1 MLDEILQR
9 TMADLPILRDREAEF
24 ATVANRMPDPV
35 GFRAGLQA
43 AGLGVIAEV
52 KRKSPSRGMIDAD
65 LDPVTQARAY
75 EVGGAVAVSV
85 LTEPHF
91 FSGSVEDLIAVKDR
105 IDLPVLRKD
114 FVVDPVQV
122 IQARA
127 IGADAI
133 LLIMACLSDR
143 QATDLLDEAARW
155 GLDVL
160 VEAHTSDEARRAV
173 DCGARIVGVKN
184 RDLSNF
190 DVDLAMAERIAPLL
204 PADVVR
210 VAESGIW
217 TVDDARR
224 MGAVGYDAVLVG
236 EALVRSDDPGA
247 LIRGFSS

>member
-9 TMADLPILRDREAEF
+9 TMADLPVLRDRESEF
-24 ATVANRMPDPV
+24 AAAASQMPDPV
-35 GFRAGLQA
+35 GFMAGLQSL
-43 AGLGVIAEV
+43 GLGVIAEV
-52 KRKSPSRGMIDAD
+52 KRKSPSRGMIDGD
-65 LDPVTQARAY
+65 LDPVAQAEAY
-75 EVGGAVAVSV
+75 ETGGAVAVSV

-91 FSGSVEDLIAVKDR
+91 FSGSVDDLIAVKDR

-133 LLIMACLSDR
+133 LLIMACLTDR
-143 QATDLLDEAARW
+143 QATELIELATTWKLDA
-155 GLDVL
+155 L
-160 VEAHTSDEARRAV
+160 VEAHTGDEARRAV
-173 DCGARIVGVKN
+173 DCGARIIGVNN
-184 RDLSNF
+184 RDLSTF
-190 DVDLAMAERIAPLL
+190 DVDLAMAERIAPSL

-224 MGAVGYDAVLVG
+224 MGAAGYDAVLVG

-247 LIRGFSS
+247 LIRRFGT

>member
-9 TMADLPILRDREAEF
+9 TMADVPVLRERESEF
-24 ATVANRMPDPV
+24 AAAASRMPHPI
-35 GFRAGLQA
+35 GFRAALLA

-52 KRKSPSRGMIDAD
+52 KKRSPSRGMIDAD
-65 LDPVTQARAY
+65 LDPVTQAQAY
-75 EVGGAVAVSV
+75 EAGGAVAVSV

-91 FSGSVEDLIAVKDR
+91 FSGSVDDLIAVKDR

-133 LLIMACLSDR
+133 LLIMACLTDR
-143 QATDLLDEAARW
+143 QATDLLEEAATW
-155 GLDVL
+155 SLDVL
-160 VEAHTSDEARRAV
+160 VEAHTAEEARRAV
-173 DCGARIVGVKN
+173 ACGARTVGINN
-184 RDLSNF
+184 RDLSSF
-190 DVDLAMAERIAPLL
+190 EVDLAMAERIAPLL

-217 TVDDARR
+217 TIDDARR
-224 MGAVGYDAVLVG
+224 MRAAGYDAVLVG

-247 LIRGFSS
+247 LIRDFST

>member
-1 MLDEILQR
+1 MLDEIIRR
-9 TMADLPILRDREAEF
+9 TVEDLPLLREREFEF
-24 ATVANRMPDPV
+24 AAIANQMPEPV
-35 GFRAGLQA
+35 NFMTALQSE
-43 AGLGVIAEV
+43 GLGIIAEV
-52 KRKSPSRGMIDAD
+52 KRRSPSRGVIDPD
-65 LDPVTQARAY
+65 LDPAAQASAY
-75 EVGGAVAVSV
+75 EAGGSVAVSV
-85 LTEPHF
+85 LTEPHY
-91 FSGSVEDLIAVKDR
+91 FSGSVEDLMAVKTR

-133 LLIMACLSDR
+133 LLIMACLTDR
-143 QATDLLDEAARW
+143 QATDLIDEAARW
-155 GLDVL
+155 KLDVL
-160 VEAHTSDEARRAV
+160 VEAHTGDEARRAV
-173 DCGARIVGVKN
+173 GCGAKIVGVNN
-184 RDLSNF
+184 RDLSTF

-224 MGAVGYDAVLVG
+224 MGAAGFDAVLVG

-247 LIRGFSS
+247 LIRQFAT